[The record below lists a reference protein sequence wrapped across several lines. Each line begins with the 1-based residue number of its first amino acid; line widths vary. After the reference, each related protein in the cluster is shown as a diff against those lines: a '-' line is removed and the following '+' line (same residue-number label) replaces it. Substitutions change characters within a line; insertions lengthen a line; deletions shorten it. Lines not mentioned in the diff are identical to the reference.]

1 MLPIVVNPVPP
12 TTVTVDNR
20 AWAVPLWR
28 IHTAAGFAARVGC
41 ERRGFV
47 RTVLKVVLIAVV
59 GAGAFF
65 VYQRVKPAREIA
77 VTTPERREV
86 VEVVV
91 ASGKLRAR
99 RRSELGAEVSGV
111 VESVSVE
118 EGAQV
123 TTGQV
128 VVRLRDEE
136 ARLRL
141 AQAASALD
149 TAQANLAKVEAGPQ
163 PEEIKRAEA
172 DVVREEATL
181 LQREQDFQRI
191 QQLFEKNIV
200 NTADYQKARNERDV
214 ARASVDAAQ
223 RGVELLKAQ
232 PRRVDME
239 LARARVAESQA
250 ALAAEREQLD
260 KRTVRSALAGVV
272 TTRNAEPGQAVAVGS
287 VLLTIDDMSDP
298 EVLVETDENNL
309 AKLRVGQP
317 ATMVAPAFRDEPIT
331 GTLRQIGPEVDYE
344 RGVVA
349 LRLTPGPLPAFARPN
364 MTLDTSIEVGRFAD
378 AVSVPVSAVVR
389 REDGEYVVVVESA
402 RARLRK
408 VKVLGRSPEY
418 AALENL
424 EATSVV
430 LRATAVEEG
439 ARVKAVSETEAAEN
453 EAEAKADD
461 ANDTERRP

>member
-1 MLPIVVNPVPP
+1 MK
-12 TTVTVDNR
+12 TVIK
-20 AWAVPLWR
+20 W
-28 IHTAAGFAARVGC
+28 
-41 ERRGFV
+41 
-47 RTVLKVVLIAVV
+47 VLIVAVVV
-59 GAGAFF
+59 GAFM
-65 VYQRVKPAREIA
+65 VYQRVKPAREVS

-99 RRSELGAEVSGV
+99 RRSELGAEVPGV

-141 AQAASALD
+141 AQSASALD
-149 TAQANLAKVEAGPQ
+149 TARANLAKVEAGPQ

-172 DVVREEATL
+172 DVVREQAML
-181 LQREQDFQRI
+181 LQREQDLDRLQK
-191 QQLFEKNIV
+191 LFATNIV

-214 ARASVDAAQ
+214 ARAAVDAAQ
-223 RGVELLKAQ
+223 RGVDLLKAQ
-232 PRRVDME
+232 PRAVDME

-272 TTRNAEPGQAVAVGS
+272 TTRNAEPGQAVSVGTK
-287 VLLTIDDMSDP
+287 LLAIDDMSDP

-317 ATMVAPAFRDEPIT
+317 ATMVAPAFRDQPLT

-349 LRLTPGPLPAFARPN
+349 LRLTPGPLPEFARPN

-389 REDGEYVVVVESA
+389 RDNDEFVVVVEDG

-408 VKVLGRSPEY
+408 VTVLGRSPEY

-424 EATSVV
+424 DATAVV
-430 LRATAVEEG
+430 LRAASVEEG
-439 ARVKAVSETEAAEN
+439 ERVKAVSGEQAA
-453 EAEAKADD
+453 EAEASARAAAIPVEPSSAMD
-461 ANDTERRP
+461 RRP

>member
-1 MLPIVVNPVPP
+1 L
-12 TTVTVDNR
+12 
-20 AWAVPLWR
+20 
-28 IHTAAGFAARVGC
+28 
-41 ERRGFV
+41 
-47 RTVLKVVLIAVV
+47 RTVLKFVLIVAVV
-59 GAGAFF
+59 AGAFYI
-65 VYQRVKPAREIA
+65 YQRVKPARETA
-77 VTTPERREV
+77 VTTPELREV

-99 RRSELGAEVSGV
+99 RRSELGAEVAGV

-141 AQAASALD
+141 AQSASALD
-149 TAQANLAKVEAGPQ
+149 TARANLAKVEAGPQ

-172 DVVREEATL
+172 DVVREEAML
-181 LQREQDFQRI
+181 LQREQDLDRLQK
-191 QQLFEKNIV
+191 LFEKNIV

-214 ARASVDAAQ
+214 AHAAVDAAQ
-223 RGVELLKAQ
+223 RGVDLLKAQ
-232 PRRVDME
+232 PRAVDLE

-272 TTRNAEPGQAVAVGS
+272 TTRNAEPGQAVSVGTR
-287 VLLTIDDMSDP
+287 LLAIDDMSDP

-309 AKLRVGQP
+309 AKLRVDQP
-317 ATMVAPAFRDEPIT
+317 ATMVAPAFRDQPIT

-349 LRLTPGPLPAFARPN
+349 LRLTPGPLPEFARPN

-389 REDGEYVVVVESA
+389 RDNGEFVVVVENE

-408 VKVLGRSPEY
+408 VTVLGRSPEY

-424 EATSVV
+424 DAPAVV
-430 LRATAVEEG
+430 LRAASVEEG
-439 ARVKAVSETEAAEN
+439 ERVKAVSGEQAA
-453 EAEAKADD
+453 EAEASARAAATPVEPSSAAD
-461 ANDTERRP
+461 RRP

>member
-1 MLPIVVNPVPP
+1 MTIFPS
-12 TTVTVDNR
+12 
-20 AWAVPLWR
+20 R
-28 IHTAAGFAARVGC
+28 IR
-41 ERRGFV
+41 
-47 RTVLKVVLIAVV
+47 I
-59 GAGAFF
+59 
-65 VYQRVKPAREIA
+65 
-77 VTTPERREV
+77 
-86 VEVVV
+86 
-91 ASGKLRAR
+91 
-99 RRSELGAEVSGV
+99 
-111 VESVSVE
+111 
-118 EGAQV
+118 
-123 TTGQV
+123 
-128 VVRLRDEE
+128 
-136 ARLRL
+136 LRL